1 MCIPMSCFLDISDFL
16 IFFKLKVLISMWL
29 GHLPG
34 TLLILSKNIFV
45 TSHQVDFFFKGSR
58 IIPNYVKVLVD
69 IPACSLSVP
78 QQFAKITKGS
88 VFGGLLKIFLAK
100 QVEV

>member
-1 MCIPMSCFLDISDFL
+1 MLAESNVHSNENCFLDISDFL

-45 TSHQVDFFFKGSR
+45 TSHQVDFF
-58 IIPNYVKVLVD
+58 
-69 IPACSLSVP
+69 
-78 QQFAKITKGS
+78 
-88 VFGGLLKIFLAK
+88 LKEAESYQIM
-100 QVEV
+100 